1 MKKKKKG
8 IIIMSNI
15 KKCSK
20 CGLTQRKGIISA
32 FIPTLERTDLCAS
45 CLIDT
50 YNNLDI
56 ESKKS
61 VQILD

>member
-1 MKKKKKG
+1 
-8 IIIMSNI
+8 MSNI

-56 ESKKS
+56 ENKKL
-61 VQILD
+61 VQILEQK